1 MVSAQTTLRQGWLAR
16 AVLSGF
22 VATVLMILAAVVA
35 YGIAYV
41 LANIEPSEQ
50 AGAQTYSAWFKGL
63 TDNII
68 VEYTTDVFY
77 AAIAD
82 PLWPSAWAFA
92 LIYAYFVE
100 PRIPGT
106 DLGRGLAFAFFPWVL
121 SLVAFLPLVGAGFF
135 GLGLDAGFLPILGN
149 LVLHIVYGAALG
161 LVYGSFGDTVDA
173 ENPDSAQATAADT
186 AAMGSSERMAARGIV
201 AGIVGGAAIGLI
213 AAAIAGISGSSEMM
227 NLPLA
232 AFVLV
237 SAVMGGTVGALI
249 GSLVGLEQSTA

>member
-1 MVSAQTTLRQGWLAR
+1 MINAQTTMRQGWLAR

-35 YGIAYV
+35 YGIAFA
-41 LANIEPSEQ
+41 LANVEPSSQ

-63 TDNII
+63 TDNIV

-77 AAIAD
+77 AAVAIH
-82 PLWPSAWAFA
+82 LGIGLGFA

-100 PRIPGT
+100 PRIPGP
-106 DLGRGLAFAFFPWVL
+106 DVGRGLAFAFFPWVL
-121 SLVAFLPLVGAGFF
+121 SLVVFLPLVGAGFLGF
-135 GLGLDAGFLPILGN
+135 GLGAGFLPILGN
-149 LVLHIVYGAALG
+149 LILHIVYGATLG
-161 LVYGSFGDTVDA
+161 LIYGSFGDTVDA
-173 ENPDSAQATAADT
+173 ESPEIGQATATDT

-201 AGIVGGAAIGLI
+201 AGFAGGAVIGLV
-213 AAAIAGISGSSEMM
+213 AATIAGVSGASEMM

-232 AFVLV
+232 AFVLI
-237 SAVMGGTVGALI
+237 SAVMGSTVGALI

>member
-1 MVSAQTTLRQGWLAR
+1 MVNAQTTMRQGWLAR

-35 YGIAYV
+35 YGMAFA
-41 LANIEPSEQ
+41 LASIEPSAQ

-63 TDNII
+63 TDNILI
-68 VEYTTDVFY
+68 EYTTDVFY
-77 AAIAD
+77 AAIAVH
-82 PLWPSAWAFA
+82 LAIGLGFA

-100 PRIPGT
+100 PRIPGP
-106 DLGRGLAFAFFPWVL
+106 DVGRGLAFAFFPWVL
-121 SLVAFLPLVGAGFF
+121 SLVVFLPLVGVGFL
-135 GLGLDAGFLPILGN
+135 GLGLNAGFLPILGN
-149 LVLHIVYGAALG
+149 LILHIVYGALLG

-173 ENPDSAQATAADT
+173 ENPEYDQATVTDT

-201 AGIVGGAAIGLI
+201 VGIAGGAVIGLV
-213 AAAIAGISGSSEMM
+213 AAAIAGISGSAEMM

-232 AFVLV
+232 AFVV
-237 SAVMGGTVGALI
+237 ISAVMGGTVGALI

>member
-68 VEYTTDVFY
+68 VEYTTDIFY
-77 AAIAD
+77 AAIAIH
-82 PLWPSAWAFA
+82 LAIGLGFA

-173 ENPDSAQATAADT
+173 ENPRLCSGYGRRHRSHGVVGAHGCPWHCGRHRGRRRHRPHSGGNCGHQRLSGDDESA
-186 AAMGSSERMAARGIV
+186 
-201 AGIVGGAAIGLI
+201 VGGLCARLRGDGRA
-213 AAAIAGISGSSEMM
+213 
-227 NLPLA
+227 P
-232 AFVLV
+232 
-237 SAVMGGTVGALI
+237 SAR
-249 GSLVGLEQSTA
+249 

>member
-50 AGAQTYSAWFKGL
+50 AGTQTYSAWFKGL

-77 AAIAD
+77 AAIA
-82 PLWPSAWAFA
+82 
-92 LIYAYFVE
+92 IH
-100 PRIPGT
+100 
-106 DLGRGLAFAFFPWVL
+106 LAI
-121 SLVAFLPLVGAGFF
+121 
-135 GLGLDAGFLPILGN
+135 GLGLCPYLRVLCRAAHTRHGPRTRSRLCVLPVGTVPGGIPAARGCRIFRISAWTQASLPILGN

-161 LVYGSFGDTVDA
+161 LIYGSFGDTVDA

>member
-35 YGIAYV
+35 YGIAFA

-77 AAIAD
+77 AAIAIH
-82 PLWPSAWAFA
+82 LVIGLGLA

-121 SLVAFLPLVGAGFF
+121 SLIVFLPLVGAGFLGF
-135 GLGLDAGFLPILGN
+135 GLGAGFLPIVGN
-149 LVLHIVYGAALG
+149 LILHVVYGAALG
-161 LVYGSFGDTVDA
+161 LIYGSFGDTVDA

>member
-1 MVSAQTTLRQGWLAR
+1 MLNAQTTMRQGWLAR

-35 YGIAYV
+35 YGIAFA
-41 LANIEPSEQ
+41 LASVEPSDQ
-50 AGAQTYSAWFKGL
+50 AGAQTYSTWFKGL
-63 TDNII
+63 TDNIL

-77 AAIAD
+77 AAIAVH
-82 PLWPSAWAFA
+82 LAIGLGFA

-100 PRIPGT
+100 PRIPGP
-106 DLGRGLAFAFFPWVL
+106 DVGRGLAFAFIPWVL
-121 SLVAFLPLVGAGFF
+121 SLVVFLPLVGVGFL

-149 LVLHIVYGAALG
+149 LILHIVYGATLG
-161 LVYGSFGDTVDA
+161 LIYGSFGDTVDA
-173 ENPDSAQATAADT
+173 ENTEVAQATATDT

-201 AGIVGGAAIGLI
+201 AGIAGGAVIGLV
-213 AAAIAGISGSSEMM
+213 AAVIAGISGSAEMM

-232 AFVLV
+232 AFVVV